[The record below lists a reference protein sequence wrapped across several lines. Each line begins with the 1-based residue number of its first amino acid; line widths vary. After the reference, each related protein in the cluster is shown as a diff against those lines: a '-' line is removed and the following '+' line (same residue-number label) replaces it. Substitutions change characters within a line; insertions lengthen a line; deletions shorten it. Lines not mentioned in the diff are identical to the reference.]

1 MDRYNF
7 EEHISAYIDGELSP
21 EDKIKFEEL
30 MESDSNCRE
39 QYNQINSLVK
49 NLSSLPKLETDDDFM
64 DKLNQRIDDYEESK
78 VSIFSLFK
86 KYFRFDNKESTGG
99 FSVSSGGTAA
109 IRPSMGLAMSC
120 AAVLMVFYVSFNA
133 SNNSP
138 GMASTPPVD
147 LDNETYYSD
156 VDSTDT
162 DQYEDDIQLT
172 KGVDESK

>member
-7 EEHISAYIDGELSP
+7 EEHISAYIDGELST

-49 NLSSLPKLETDDDFM
+49 DLSSLPKLETDDDFI

-78 VSIFSLFK
+78 DSIFK
-86 KYFRFDNKESTGG
+86 KYFLLGNKESTSG

-109 IRPSMGLAMSC
+109 IRPSMSLAMSC

-147 LDNETYYSD
+147 SDNETYYSD

>member
-1 MDRYNF
+1 MDCYNF

-21 EDKIKFEEL
+21 GDKIKFEEL

-78 VSIFSLFK
+78 GSIFNIFK
-86 KYFRFDNKESTGG
+86 KYFLFDNKEST
-99 FSVSSGGTAA
+99 SGSGDTTA

-147 LDNETYYSD
+147 SDNETYYSD